1 MGRPDAQIVMAPLT
15 LSGSYVG
22 NDGLS
27 LDFEG
32 SRLTWTAGGQRQ
44 TGSFVLFTIGARIL
58 LSARVTGPRGTADQV
73 SSWLVDFHERKDS
86 LHVVRTLGLS
96 PVELTVKGYEEAKGD
111 ALALEQIEELK
122 KK

>member
-1 MGRPDAQIVMAPLT
+1 MAPLT
-15 LSGSYVG
+15 LSGSFVG

-32 SRLTWTAGGQRQ
+32 SRLTWTANGQRR
-44 TGSFVLFTIGARIL
+44 TGSFVLFSFGARTL
-58 LSARVTGPRGTADQV
+58 LSMRVIGPQGTPDQI

-86 LHVVRTLGLS
+86 LHIVRTLGLS

-111 ALALEQIEELK
+111 TLVLEQIEELK